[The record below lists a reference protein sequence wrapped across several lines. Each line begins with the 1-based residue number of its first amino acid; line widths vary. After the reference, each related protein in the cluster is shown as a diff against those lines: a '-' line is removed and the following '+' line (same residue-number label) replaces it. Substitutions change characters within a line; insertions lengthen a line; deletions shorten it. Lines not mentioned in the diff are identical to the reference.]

1 VLRLHDTA
9 SGRTEELETR
19 APGRAGL
26 YICGSTVYGPP
37 HIGHGRFS
45 LVYDILR
52 RFLEYRGMA
61 VDHVS
66 NVTDIDDKIINKA
79 NEEHRSSEDVAAQ
92 YEEEWWGAMSSLGCL
107 LPTQVPHA
115 TAFIEQMVELIS
127 ALAGRG
133 SAYETSDGVYFAVS
147 AVADYGLLAHQSLDS
162 LRSGA
167 RVEVNEEKRSPLD
180 FALWKKAKPGEPW
193 WASPWGPGRP
203 GWHTECVVMSLALL
217 GDGFDLHGG
226 GQDLIFPHHENER
239 AQSVAIDRPF
249 ARRWMHNGMVE
260 ARGGEKM
267 SKSLGNVLL
276 LSDLFEQTDP
286 RAYRL
291 LVLQSHYRAP
301 IEVTTTTLGDAES
314 ALDRLDMLSGRL
326 AEAVAAAELSGE
338 AAVAGL
344 WAAGSAAA
352 GLWAAGSGAGGSGVA
367 GSGAGAEVRR
377 AFVERMRDDLDTPGA
392 TAGLFDAIRK
402 ANVAFDARESSRGA
416 ELAQAVF
423 ECFGAVGL
431 EAKRA
436 AEIPESVL
444 ELGRRRDRARA
455 ERDFSAADSLRAEIV
470 RLGYVVED
478 TPGGTRIR
486 R

>member
-92 YEEEWWGAMSSLGCL
+92 FEEEWWGAMSTLGCL
-107 LPTQVPHA
+107 LPTQIPHA
-115 TAFIEQMVELIS
+115 TAFIKQMVELIS

-239 AQSVAIDRPF
+239 AQSVAVGRPF

-326 AEAVAAAELSGE
+326 AEAVAAAEPSDE
-338 AAVAGL
+338 AAADE
-344 WAAGSAAA
+344 AAA
-352 GLWAAGSGAGGSGVA
+352 GGSGAG

-377 AFVERMRDDLDTPGA
+377 AFVERMQDDLDTPGA

-455 ERDFSAADSLRAEIV
+455 GRDFSAADSLRAEIV
-470 RLGYVVED
+470 GLGYVVED

>member
-9 SGRTEELETR
+9 LGRIEELETR
-19 APGRAGL
+19 EPGRAGL

-52 RFLEYRGMA
+52 RFLEYSGIA

-66 NVTDIDDKIINKA
+66 NVTDIDDKIITRA
-79 NEEHRSSEDVAAQ
+79 NEEHRPPEEVARQ
-92 YEEEWWGAMSSLGCL
+92 YEAEWWQAMGTLGCL
-107 LPTQVPHA
+107 LPTEIPHA
-115 TAFIEQMVELIS
+115 TAFIEQMVELVS
-127 ALAGRG
+127 QLVALG

-147 AVADYGLLAHQSLDS
+147 TVADYGLLAHQSLES
-162 LRSGA
+162 MRSGA

-180 FALWKKAKPGEPW
+180 FALWKKAKPSEPW

-217 GDGFDLHGG
+217 GQGFDLHGG

-239 AQSVAIDRPF
+239 AQAVADGKRF
-249 ARRWMHNGMVE
+249 ACRWMHNGMVE

-276 LSDLFEQTDP
+276 LSDLFEQIPDP

-291 LVLQSHYRAP
+291 LVLRSYYRAP
-301 IEVTTTTLGDAES
+301 IEVTPTTLSDAES
-314 ALDRLDMLSGRL
+314 ALERLDALSGRL
-326 AEAVAAAELSGE
+326 AEAGVLDSE
-338 AAVAGL
+338 AVD
-344 WAAGSAAA
+344 S
-352 GLWAAGSGAGGSGVA
+352 
-367 GSGAGAEVRR
+367 EVRN
-377 AFVERMRDDLDTPGA
+377 AFVERMQDDLDTPRA
-392 TAGLFDAIRK
+392 TAVLFDAIRR
-402 ANVAFDARESSRGA
+402 ANVAFDAREASRGA
-416 ELAQAVF
+416 ELTRAVL

-431 EAKRA
+431 QAKGV

-444 ELGRRRDRARA
+444 ELGRRRDQARA
-455 ERDFSAADSLRAEIV
+455 GRDFAAADRLRTEIV
-470 RLGYVVED
+470 ALGYVVED

>member
-9 SGRTEELETR
+9 LGRGEELKTR
-19 APGRAGL
+19 EPGRIGL

-45 LVYDILR
+45 LVYDVLR
-52 RFLEYRGMA
+52 RFLEYSGLA
-61 VDHVS
+61 VEHVS
-66 NVTDIDDKIINKA
+66 NVTDIDDKIIA
-79 NEEHRSSEDVAAQ
+79 RSNEEGCRPEEIAER
-92 YEEEWWGAMSSLGCL
+92 YEAEWWDAMNTLGCL

-115 TAFIEQMVELIS
+115 TSYIDQMVELIAELV
-127 ALAGRG
+127 ALG
-133 SAYETSDGVYFAVS
+133 SAYETSDGIYFTVS
-147 AVADYGLLAHQSLDS
+147 VVKDYGLLAHQSLAS

-180 FALWKKAKPGEPW
+180 FALWKKAKPAEPW

-217 GDGFDLHGG
+217 GEGFDLHGG

-239 AQSVAIDRPF
+239 AQAVATGKQF

-276 LSDLFEQTDP
+276 LSELFELGDP

-301 IEVTTTTLGDAES
+301 IEVTATTLNDAAA
-314 ALDRLDMLSGRL
+314 ALGRLDALSGRL
-326 AEAVAAAELSGE
+326 AEAGRVDSGR
-338 AAVAGL
+338 ADPGL
-344 WAAGSAAA
+344 KSAFA
-352 GLWAAGSGAGGSGVA
+352 
-367 GSGAGAEVRR
+367 
-377 AFVERMRDDLDTPGA
+377 ERMQDDLDTPGA
-392 TAGLFDAIRK
+392 TAVLFDAIRR
-402 ANVAFDARESSRGA
+402 ANVAFDSREVSRAA
-416 ELAQAVF
+416 ELARAAL

-431 EAKRA
+431 EAA
-436 AEIPESVL
+436 GAIEIPESVL
-444 ELGRRRDRARA
+444 ELGRRRDQARA
-455 ERDFSAADSLRAEIV
+455 ERDFAAADVLRNEIV
-470 RLGYVVED
+470 ALGYVVED
-478 TPGGTRIR
+478 TAGGTRIR